1 MRNKLFGARSWISPF
16 KPGGDLTWPE
26 SQNGPKLP
34 VSVEDLDPFFNK
46 VALIWIRI
54 ERYKRLDY

>member
-1 MRNKLFGARSWISPF
+1 MRKKLFGARTLISPS

-34 VSVEDLDPFFNK
+34 VSVEDLDPFFLTK
-46 VALIWIRI
+46 LP
-54 ERYKRLDY
+54 